1 MRSGKLWFKP
11 SFIHAAAAAALAL
24 AAGARADGA
33 REDGEETP
41 RDRAVAAARSRLGE
55 RFRGDCSAFVIAAW
69 RGAGI
74 VPLLGGGRS
83 RSESLSRGSRRV
95 ELPRPGDLAFFHDT
109 YDRNHDGRANDRFTH
124 VALVEEVDGE
134 RVTLLHRGARGI
146 ERIHMD
152 LVHPSDPDE
161 NDPVRVLRRR
171 DAPGTRVLA
180 GELFAGY
187 GAVAGADSATPEVA
201 RTGPPGSRRPRPA
214 RAPPRPAGSPGA
226 PRGAPPE
233 PRPEG

>member
-1 MRSGKLWFKP
+1 MRSRRLLRA
-11 SFIHAAAAAALAL
+11 AAAAAALAL

-69 RGAGI
+69 RTAGI
-74 VPLLGGGRS
+74 VPPLGGGRS
-83 RSESLSRGSRRV
+83 RSESLARGSRRV
-95 ELPRPGDLAFFHDT
+95 DAPRPGDLAFFHHT

-187 GAVAGADSATPEVA
+187 GAVAGADGTTPEAA
-201 RTGPPGSRRPRPA
+201 RTGGPSGSRRPRPA
-214 RAPPRPAGSPGA
+214 RAPARPAGPPA
-226 PRGAPPE
+226 EPRGSPPE
-233 PRPEG
+233 PRSEG